1 MLFLIHLSED
11 GLSPSLCFVGLP
23 AGGKRKLRLRS
34 VVSFT
39 LLVNMTGDVG
49 HNAYKQTQLFRQNKF
64 AFDEYPFSLKLTLR
78 KSSVE
83 VDMEQ
88 SAAAAAADSSVPVR
102 VDAARVGTFV
112 RRADILFGEYY
123 KLSYIS
129 ISRLFNDFV

>member
-1 MLFLIHLSED
+1 M
-11 GLSPSLCFVGLP
+11 CFVGLP

-78 KSSVE
+78 KTSVE

-88 SAAAAAADSSVPVR
+88 PAAAADSSVPVR
-102 VDAARVGTFV
+102 IDVAT
-112 RRADILFGEYY
+112 
-123 KLSYIS
+123 
-129 ISRLFNDFV
+129 